1 MTNVRSM
8 AVAAV
13 VFSVALMQGTI
24 LRAAPRILPAEQE
37 QIILVRDGKP
47 VHNMICLPNDEAD
60 PAAVLA
66 LKEYRLLVKK
76 ATSVEPVRVEKP
88 VAGTP
93 TIFFGRN
100 PWSTKAGVTTEG
112 LPSEGFRIR
121 SVGQDIHIVGRDT
134 PKVGAHQ
141 VAARTGME
149 PGTLYGTYEF
159 LERYYGMLFA

>member
-1 MTNVRSM
+1 M
-8 AVAAV
+8 ANLRAV
-13 VFSVALMQGTI
+13 CVLLLGLFIVELEAELSH
-24 LRAAPRILPAEQE
+24 AAPRHLPAERGD
-37 QIILVRDGKP
+37 IVLVRDGKP
-47 VHNMICLPNDEAD
+47 VHNMICLSNDEAD

-76 ATSVEPVRVEKP
+76 ATGVEPLRVKKP

-100 PWSTKAGVTTEG
+100 PWSTKADVTTED

-121 SVGQDIHIVGRDT
+121 SFGQNIHIVGRDT

-141 VAARTGME
+141 VAARSGM
-149 PGTLYGTYEF
+149 
-159 LERYYGMLFA
+159 